1 MRFLFQGELS
11 QLSLLRAGGRGVRS
25 ASSPLPSLCHMHLG
39 VPSAAFQ
46 GSGLDGKGT
55 CATLA
60 HRVLV
65 NSWKWVSP
73 ELISIWFAPPSQVH
87 CGLHFPASL
96 AVSGDHIWF
105 WLKLLWWMQE
115 MSLLRQSTGRAN
127 VRSPCSVFFT

>member
-25 ASSPLPSLCHMHLG
+25 ASSLPSLCHMYPG

-65 NSWKWVSP
+65 NS
-73 ELISIWFAPPSQVH
+73 
-87 CGLHFPASL
+87 
-96 AVSGDHIWF
+96 
-105 WLKLLWWMQE
+105 
-115 MSLLRQSTGRAN
+115 
-127 VRSPCSVFFT
+127 